1 MVALV
6 ATAES
11 LYFSELRGFI
21 PCTLCWYQ
29 RILTY
34 PLVLLVGTASWRSD
48 SRIVPYALL
57 FAVIGT
63 GVSLFHYLEQK
74 VPGITLSG
82 MCRQGVPCGT
92 EYIDWLGFVT
102 IPFLAGTEFL
112 GIALLLAT
120 VPRAHRGAEPT
131 GEMPGEQPST

>member
-34 PLVLLVGTASWRSD
+34 PLVLL
-48 SRIVPYALL
+48 
-57 FAVIGT
+57 
-63 GVSLFHYLEQK
+63 
-74 VPGITLSG
+74 
-82 MCRQGVPCGT
+82 
-92 EYIDWLGFVT
+92 
-102 IPFLAGTEFL
+102 L
-112 GIALLLAT
+112 GIALLLAP

-131 GEMPGEQPST
+131 GEMPGEQPSP